1 MMWVYINTHST
12 YELKGGGGRNPLL
25 E

>member
-12 YELKGGGGRNPLL
+12 YELKVGGGRNPLL